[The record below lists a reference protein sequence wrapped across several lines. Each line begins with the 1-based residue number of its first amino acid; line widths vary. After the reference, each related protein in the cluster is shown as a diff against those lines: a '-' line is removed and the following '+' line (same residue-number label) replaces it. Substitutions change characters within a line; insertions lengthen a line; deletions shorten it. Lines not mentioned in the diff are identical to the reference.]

1 MIKTRPHRVSSQW
14 RRFLVGGVLMKPL
27 DYVLVGVLV
36 LAAVAEI
43 IYLVRRGN
51 CHDCPYQCK
60 DEDDE

>member
-1 MIKTRPHRVSSQW
+1 MR
-14 RRFLVGGVLMKPL
+14 PL

-43 IYLVRRGN
+43 IYLVRRG
-51 CHDCPYQCK
+51 DCQGCPHYCK